1 MNWAAYLERKFTIS
15 ENITAEM
22 KRKQK
27 RLRKVGTHGSKL
39 PFIICLALHKYA
51 VRKFGSSLKLIFL
64 NRDVSLFTE

>member
-27 RLRKVGTHGSKL
+27 RLRKVGSYN
-39 PFIICLALHKYA
+39 PSFISAGRGREDA
-51 VRKFGSSLKLIFL
+51 F
-64 NRDVSLFTE
+64 

>member
-27 RLRKVGTHGSKL
+27 RLRKVGSQGFKAAFCH
-39 PFIICLALHKYA
+39 
-51 VRKFGSSLKLIFL
+51 
-64 NRDVSLFTE
+64 LFCAT

>member
-27 RLRKVGTHGSKL
+27 RLRKVCSHGSKL
-39 PFIICLALHKYA
+39 PVYQ
-51 VRKFGSSLKLIFL
+51 
-64 NRDVSLFTE
+64 

>member
-27 RLRKVGTHGSKL
+27 RLRKVGSHGFKAAFFSSVWRYINML
-39 PFIICLALHKYA
+39 GFPVRFFTLAR
-51 VRKFGSSLKLIFL
+51 V
-64 NRDVSLFTE
+64 